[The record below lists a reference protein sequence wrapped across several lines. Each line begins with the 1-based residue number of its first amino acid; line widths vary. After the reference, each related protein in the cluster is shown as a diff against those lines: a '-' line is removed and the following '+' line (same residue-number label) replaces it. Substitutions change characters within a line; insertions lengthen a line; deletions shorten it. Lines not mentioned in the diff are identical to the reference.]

1 MEMFCKN
8 FAKITERHL
17 CQSLFFSKVEGV
29 LSCEFCEIFMNTFIY
44 RISLMA
50 ASVLLILIHD
60 GFVTGC
66 NYYTGATLSFE
77 DKVVHKT

>member
-1 MEMFCKN
+1 
-8 FAKITERHL
+8 
-17 CQSLFFSKVEGV
+17 
-29 LSCEFCEIFMNTFIY
+29 
-44 RISLMA
+44 MA
-50 ASVLLILIHD
+50 ASVLLILIQD